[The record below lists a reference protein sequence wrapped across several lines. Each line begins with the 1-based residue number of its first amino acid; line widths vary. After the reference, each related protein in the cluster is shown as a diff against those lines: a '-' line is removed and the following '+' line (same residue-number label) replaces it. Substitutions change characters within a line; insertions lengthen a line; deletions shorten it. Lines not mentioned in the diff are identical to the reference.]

1 MSAEM
6 SDFKRCMFPAKEVV
20 LEDGMRGPCG
30 VSMAMWS
37 WKLGCVVHVGSAW
50 PCGRG
55 RLSAACDP
63 PPPTHPRNGLLPPSP
78 IRQTINYIGCYY
90 TDVML
95 QTKAERKVR
104 ELGAR
109 VLSVCC
115 HTARPPLPTSY

>member
-1 MSAEM
+1 MECAV
-6 SDFKRCMFPAKEVV
+6 RA
-20 LEDGMRGPCG
+20 
-30 VSMAMWS
+30 
-37 WKLGCVVHVGSAW
+37 GSAW
-50 PCGRG
+50 PCGPG
-55 RLSAACDP
+55 SWVAWCMWGQHGHVVVDVLVQHVT